1 MADIDQMEEL
11 TLPDKASPPKI
22 PNDFSLDNPAGLN
35 NNSHS
40 RKGSFTSLSPTLKER
55 RRQTLKY
62 FAQTQDLDKEEIMDF
77 LQNEIRRKTSMDNVN
92 NNNLAE
98 MINHNENDSD
108 CKDDFDSDLDENEL
122 EKNFILD
129 GDDDNINKQNLDK
142 LDDFSLDNN
151 NNNNLK
157 DRDSENDES
166 MIKNGEEPSWN
177 ELLLDDSTRQQFEEL
192 AREYVGNIAEEKRK
206 LQNEHYQLQLKYIKL
221 QESNKVYNIH

>member
-1 MADIDQMEEL
+1 MDSIEQMEEL
-11 TLPDKASPPKI
+11 ILPDKASPPKI
-22 PNDFSLDNPAGLN
+22 IDDFSLDNPAGN
-35 NNSHS
+35 KSSHS
-40 RKGSFTSLSPTLKER
+40 RKNSFTSLSPTLKER

-92 NNNLAE
+92 NMAE

-108 CKDDFDSDLDENEL
+108 CKDDFDSDIDENEL

-129 GDDDNINKQNLDK
+129 GDINNQPNIDK
-142 LDDFSLDNN
+142 IDDFSLDNN
-151 NNNNLK
+151 TLQ

-166 MIKNGEEPSWN
+166 KIKNGEEPSWN
-177 ELLLDDSTRQQFEEL
+177 ELLLDDSTRQQFEDL

-221 QESNKVYNIH
+221 QESNKVHIDI